1 MGNGKPCQDSAEQ
14 AKASRR
20 VSPCASQP
28 DELAYYGKRAQ
39 VAGVSTSA
47 FIRQR
52 LLEGMVAENVA
63 TLEARLVALLQ
74 QIQTASGGRSG
85 AASDDLLLSVFTSE
99 ALLAT
104 VVQSQDPLALYRAQE
119 AAKAKLKRLKAA
131 AAAA

>member
-1 MGNGKPCQDSAEQ
+1 MPRQRGTGKGESVRITLRFEPE
-14 AKASRR
+14 
-20 VSPCASQP
+20 
-28 DELAYYGKRAQ
+28 ELAYYGKRAQ

-52 LLEGMVAENVA
+52 LVEGMVAENVSS
-63 TLEARLVALLQ
+63 LEARLMALLQ
-74 QIQTASGGRSG
+74 QIQAASAAAGGGRGG

-104 VVQSQDPLALYRAQE
+104 VVQSQDPQALYRAQE

>member
-1 MGNGKPCQDSAEQ
+1 MPRQRGTGKGESARITLRFE
-14 AKASRR
+14 
-20 VSPCASQP
+20 PE
-28 DELAYYGKRAQ
+28 ELAYYGKRAQ

-74 QIQTASGGRSG
+74 QIQTASAAAGGGRG
-85 AASDDLLLSVFTSE
+85 GVTSDDLLLSVFTSE

-104 VVQSQDPLALYRAQE
+104 VVQSQDAQALYAAQD

-131 AAAA
+131 AAQA